1 MSGLCLFPSPAGE
14 SPTAVSG
21 DQTLPLSRLFLPA
34 LLLHPSQHWWVPCS
48 MSRTALLPTRPLV
61 SPPQLFIVL
70 YGGFTAVKTG
80 TQREVTDCLN
90 SWTTGVWS
98 LMAEH
103 SLPRVGMS
111 LGPTRKF
118 WGGGQRK
125 CGSPVL
131 SGRIWS
137 GKMGMNVCKRERRTV
152 STEGSKDGV

>member
-48 MSRTALLPTRPLV
+48 MSRTVLLPTRPLV

-80 TQREVTDCLN
+80 TQRKVTDCLN

-98 LMAEH
+98 LMTGR

-118 WGGGQRK
+118 WWG
-125 CGSPVL
+125 
-131 SGRIWS
+131 
-137 GKMGMNVCKRERRTV
+137 
-152 STEGSKDGV
+152 GSKKMWLSCAFWQNMVWKNGHECLQERETNSLHRGL